1 MKPLSGSHDVTT
13 KNENTPMRTK
23 IRIFLIGSAYFL
35 DKKLCEFNDKLKAAP
50 VEYYGHLHAQ
60 GEKVEGER
68 SQRSCIG
75 IVLQD
80 YSNGTGNNTVRV
92 SANLS
97 PEFFAYALSR
107 VSLGVELFDFYE
119 EKIFGDP
126 DKEGK
131 SMVTKVS
138 IKRASVGQDGKPR
151 NYPWC
156 VIVENGRAIK
166 EGTQTGGVHMKKG
179 SYQKE
184 RSVFVNINDYDFF
197 RLMQQ
202 TTRYINAWE
211 LTNGP
216 KKIREAMQIMEQQR
230 ASERNN

>member
-1 MKPLSGSHDVTT
+1 MMED
-13 KNENTPMRTK
+13 N
-23 IRIFLIGSAYFL
+23 RIQPQVAIYMTN
-35 DKKLCEFNDKLKAAP
+35 KKLCEFNDKLKAAP

-80 YSNGTGNNTVRV
+80 YSNGTGNKTVRV
-92 SANLS
+92 SANLA

-107 VSLGVELFDFYE
+107 VSLGVEIFEFYE

-138 IKRASVGQDGKPR
+138 IKRASVGPDGKKR

-156 VIVENGRAIK
+156 VIVENGRAVK

-184 RSVFVNINDYDFF
+184 RQVFVNINDYDFF

-230 ASERNN
+230 ASEQNN

>member
-1 MKPLSGSHDVTT
+1 MD
-13 KNENTPMRTK
+13 NN
-23 IRIFLIGSAYFL
+23 RIQPQIAIYMTN
-35 DKKLCEFNDKLKAAP
+35 KKLCEFNDKLKAAP
-50 VEYYGHLHAQ
+50 IEYYGHLHAQ

-107 VSLGVELFDFYE
+107 VSLGVELFEFYE

-138 IKRASVGQDGKPR
+138 VKRASVGQDGKPR

-156 VIVENGRAIK
+156 VIVENGGAIK

-184 RSVFVNINDYDFF
+184 RAVFVNINDYDFF

-202 TTRYINAWE
+202 TTRYINVWE

>member
-1 MKPLSGSHDVTT
+1 MD
-13 KNENTPMRTK
+13 NN
-23 IRIFLIGSAYFL
+23 RIQPQIAIYMTN
-35 DKKLCEFNDKLKAAP
+35 KKLCEFNDKLKAAP

-107 VSLGVELFDFYE
+107 VSLGVELFEFYE

-138 IKRASVGQDGKPR
+138 VKRASVGQDGKPR

-184 RSVFVNINDYDFF
+184 RAVFVNINDYDFF

-216 KKIREAMQIMEQQR
+216 KKIREAMQVMEQMR

>member
-1 MKPLSGSHDVTT
+1 MD
-13 KNENTPMRTK
+13 NN
-23 IRIFLIGSAYFL
+23 RIQPQIAIYMTN
-35 DKKLCEFNDKLKAAP
+35 KKLCEFNDKLKAAP

-80 YSNGTGNNTVRV
+80 YSNGTGNKTVRV

-107 VSLGVELFDFYE
+107 VSLGVELFEFYE

-216 KKIREAMQIMEQQR
+216 KKIREAMQLMEQR
-230 ASERNN
+230 TSERNN

>member
-1 MKPLSGSHDVTT
+1 MMED
-13 KNENTPMRTK
+13 N
-23 IRIFLIGSAYFL
+23 RIQPQIAIYMTN
-35 DKKLCEFNDKLKAAP
+35 KKLCEFNDKLKAAP

-80 YSNGTGNNTVRV
+80 YSNGTGNKTVRV
-92 SANLS
+92 SANLA

-107 VSLGVELFDFYE
+107 VSLGVELFEFYE

-138 IKRASVGQDGKPR
+138 IKRASVGPDGKKR

-156 VIVENGRAIK
+156 VIVENGRAVK
-166 EGTQTGGVHMKKG
+166 EGTQTGGIHMKKG

-184 RSVFVNINDYDFF
+184 RQVFVNINDYDFF

-211 LTNGP
+211 LANGP

-230 ASERNN
+230 ASEQNN

>member
-1 MKPLSGSHDVTT
+1 MD
-13 KNENTPMRTK
+13 NN
-23 IRIFLIGSAYFL
+23 RIQPQIAIYMTN
-35 DKKLCEFNDKLKAAP
+35 KKLCEFNDKLKAAP

-107 VSLGVELFDFYE
+107 VSLGVELFEFYE

-230 ASERNN
+230 TSERNN

>member
-1 MKPLSGSHDVTT
+1 MD
-13 KNENTPMRTK
+13 NN
-23 IRIFLIGSAYFL
+23 RIQPQIAIYMTN
-35 DKKLCEFNDKLKAAP
+35 KKLCEFNDKLKAAP
-50 VEYYGHLHAQ
+50 IEYYGHLHAQ
-60 GEKVEGER
+60 GEKVEAER

-138 IKRASVGQDGKPR
+138 VKRASVGQDGKPR

>member
-1 MKPLSGSHDVTT
+1 MD
-13 KNENTPMRTK
+13 NN
-23 IRIFLIGSAYFL
+23 RIQPQIAIYMTN
-35 DKKLCEFNDKLKAAP
+35 KKLCEFNDKLKAAP
-50 VEYYGHLHAQ
+50 IEYYGHLHAQ

-107 VSLGVELFDFYE
+107 VSLGVELFEFYE

-131 SMVTKVS
+131 SMVTRVS
-138 IKRASVGQDGKPR
+138 VKRASVGQDGKPR

-184 RSVFVNINDYDFF
+184 RAVFVNINDYDFF

-202 TTRYINAWE
+202 TTRYINVWE

>member
-1 MKPLSGSHDVTT
+1 MED
-13 KNENTPMRTK
+13 N
-23 IRIFLIGSAYFL
+23 RIQTQIAIYMTN
-35 DKKLCEFNDKLKAAP
+35 KKLCEFNDKLKAAP

-60 GEKVEGER
+60 GEKTDTGR
-68 SQRSCIG
+68 SVRSCIG

-80 YSNGTGNNTVRV
+80 YSNGTGNKTVRV

-119 EKIFGDP
+119 EKIFGEP
-126 DKEGK
+126 DANGL

-138 IKRASVGQDGKPR
+138 VKRASVGQDGKPR

-156 VIVENGRAIK
+156 VIVENGRAVK
-166 EGTQTGGVHMKKG
+166 EGTQTGGIHMKKG

-211 LTNGP
+211 LTMGP
-216 KKIREAMQIMEQQR
+216 KRIRDAMQQMEQQR
-230 ASERNN
+230 SAERNN

>member
-1 MKPLSGSHDVTT
+1 ME
-13 KNENTPMRTK
+13 EN
-23 IRIFLIGSAYFL
+23 RIQPQVAIYMTN
-35 DKKLCEFNDKLKAAP
+35 KKLCEFNDKLKAAP

-80 YSNGTGNNTVRV
+80 YSNGTGNKTVRV
-92 SANLS
+92 SANLA

-107 VSLGVELFDFYE
+107 VSLGVELFEFYE

-138 IKRASVGQDGKPR
+138 IKRASVGPDGKKR

-184 RSVFVNINDYDFF
+184 RQVFVNINDYDFF

-202 TTRYINAWE
+202 TTRYINVWE

>member
-1 MKPLSGSHDVTT
+1 MD
-13 KNENTPMRTK
+13 NN
-23 IRIFLIGSAYFL
+23 RIQPQIAIYMTN
-35 DKKLCEFNDKLKAAP
+35 KKLCEFNDKLKAAP

-80 YSNGTGNNTVRV
+80 YSNGTGNKTVRV

-166 EGTQTGGVHMKKG
+166 EGTQTGGVHMEKG

-184 RSVFVNINDYDFF
+184 RAVFVNINDYDFF

>member
-1 MKPLSGSHDVTT
+1 MED
-13 KNENTPMRTK
+13 N
-23 IRIFLIGSAYFL
+23 RIQPQVAIYMTN
-35 DKKLCEFNDKLKAAP
+35 KKLCEFNDKLKAAP

-80 YSNGTGNNTVRV
+80 YSNGTGNKTVRV
-92 SANLS
+92 SANLA

-107 VSLGVELFDFYE
+107 VSLGVELFEFYE
-119 EKIFGDP
+119 EKIFGEP

-138 IKRASVGQDGKPR
+138 IKRASVGPDGKKR

-156 VIVENGRAIK
+156 VIVENGRAVK

-184 RSVFVNINDYDFF
+184 RQVFVNINDYDFF

>member
-1 MKPLSGSHDVTT
+1 MED
-13 KNENTPMRTK
+13 N
-23 IRIFLIGSAYFL
+23 RIQPQVAIYMTN
-35 DKKLCEFNDKLKAAP
+35 KKLCEFNDKLKAAP

-80 YSNGTGNNTVRV
+80 YSNGTGNKTVRV
-92 SANLS
+92 SANLA

-107 VSLGVELFDFYE
+107 VSLGVELFEFYE

-138 IKRASVGQDGKPR
+138 IKRASVGPDGKKR

-156 VIVENGRAIK
+156 VIVENGRAVK

-184 RSVFVNINDYDFF
+184 RQVFVNINDYDFF

-230 ASERNN
+230 ASERNNGRI

>member
-1 MKPLSGSHDVTT
+1 MD
-13 KNENTPMRTK
+13 NN
-23 IRIFLIGSAYFL
+23 RIQPQIAIYMTN
-35 DKKLCEFNDKLKAAP
+35 KKLCEFNDKLKAAP
-50 VEYYGHLHAQ
+50 IEYYGHLHAQ

>member
-1 MKPLSGSHDVTT
+1 MD
-13 KNENTPMRTK
+13 NN
-23 IRIFLIGSAYFL
+23 RIQPQIAIYMTN
-35 DKKLCEFNDKLKAAP
+35 KKLCEFNDKLKAAP

-80 YSNGTGNNTVRV
+80 YSNGTGNKTVRV

-107 VSLGVELFDFYE
+107 VSLGVELFEFYE

-138 IKRASVGQDGKPR
+138 VKRASVGQDGKPR

-202 TTRYINAWE
+202 TTRYINTWE

>member
-1 MKPLSGSHDVTT
+1 MD
-13 KNENTPMRTK
+13 NN
-23 IRIFLIGSAYFL
+23 RIQPQIAIYMTN
-35 DKKLCEFNDKLKAAP
+35 KKLCEFNDKLKAAP

-80 YSNGTGNNTVRV
+80 YSNGTGNKTVRV

-107 VSLGVELFDFYE
+107 VSLGVELFEFYE

-138 IKRASVGQDGKPR
+138 VKRASVGQDGKPR

-156 VIVENGRAIK
+156 VIVENGHAIK

>member
-1 MKPLSGSHDVTT
+1 MD
-13 KNENTPMRTK
+13 NN
-23 IRIFLIGSAYFL
+23 RIQTQIAIYMTN
-35 DKKLCEFNDKLKAAP
+35 KKLCEFNDKLKAAP
-50 VEYYGHLHAQ
+50 IEYYGHLHAQ

-138 IKRASVGQDGKPR
+138 VKRASVGQDGKPR

>member
-1 MKPLSGSHDVTT
+1 MD
-13 KNENTPMRTK
+13 NN
-23 IRIFLIGSAYFL
+23 RIQPQIAIYMTN
-35 DKKLCEFNDKLKAAP
+35 KKLCEFNDKLKAAP

-80 YSNGTGNNTVRV
+80 YSNGTGNKTVRV

-107 VSLGVELFDFYE
+107 VSLGVELFEFYE

-138 IKRASVGQDGKPR
+138 VKRASVGQDGKPR

-184 RSVFVNINDYDFF
+184 RAVFVNINDYDFF

-216 KKIREAMQIMEQQR
+216 KKSREAMQVMEQMR

>member
-1 MKPLSGSHDVTT
+1 MD
-13 KNENTPMRTK
+13 NN
-23 IRIFLIGSAYFL
+23 RIQSQIAIYMTN
-35 DKKLCEFNDKLKAAP
+35 KKLCEFNDKLKAAP

-80 YSNGTGNNTVRV
+80 YSNGTGNKTVRV

-107 VSLGVELFDFYE
+107 VSLGVELFEFYE

-138 IKRASVGQDGKPR
+138 VKRASVGQDGKPR

-156 VIVENGRAIK
+156 VIVENGHAIK

-202 TTRYINAWE
+202 TTRYINVWE

>member
-1 MKPLSGSHDVTT
+1 MMED
-13 KNENTPMRTK
+13 N
-23 IRIFLIGSAYFL
+23 RIQPQIAIYMTN
-35 DKKLCEFNDKLKAAP
+35 KKLCEFNDKLKAAP

-80 YSNGTGNNTVRV
+80 YSNGTGNKTVRV
-92 SANLS
+92 SANLA

-107 VSLGVELFDFYE
+107 VSLGVELFEFYE

-138 IKRASVGQDGKPR
+138 IKRASVGPDGKKR

-156 VIVENGRAIK
+156 VIVENGRAVK

-184 RSVFVNINDYDFF
+184 RQVFVNINDYDFF

-230 ASERNN
+230 ASEQTN

>member
-1 MKPLSGSHDVTT
+1 MDD
-13 KNENTPMRTK
+13 N
-23 IRIFLIGSAYFL
+23 RIQPQIAIYMTN
-35 DKKLCEFNDKLKAAP
+35 KKLCEFNDKLKAAP

-107 VSLGVELFDFYE
+107 VSLGVELFEFYE

-138 IKRASVGQDGKPR
+138 VKRASVGQDGKPR

-184 RSVFVNINDYDFF
+184 RAVFVNINDYDFF

>member
-1 MKPLSGSHDVTT
+1 MD
-13 KNENTPMRTK
+13 NN
-23 IRIFLIGSAYFL
+23 RIQPQIAIYMTN
-35 DKKLCEFNDKLKAAP
+35 KKLCEFNDKLKAAP

-107 VSLGVELFDFYE
+107 VSLGVELFEFYE

-138 IKRASVGQDGKPR
+138 VKRASVGQDGKPR

-211 LTNGP
+211 LTSGP

>member
-1 MKPLSGSHDVTT
+1 MD
-13 KNENTPMRTK
+13 NN
-23 IRIFLIGSAYFL
+23 RIQPQIAIYMTN
-35 DKKLCEFNDKLKAAP
+35 KKLCEFNDKLKAAP
-50 VEYYGHLHAQ
+50 IEYYGHLHAQ

-107 VSLGVELFDFYE
+107 VSLGVELFEFYE

-138 IKRASVGQDGKPR
+138 VKRASVGQDGKPR

-184 RSVFVNINDYDFF
+184 RAVFVNINDYDFF

-216 KKIREAMQIMEQQR
+216 KKIREAMQVMEQQR

>member
-1 MKPLSGSHDVTT
+1 MED
-13 KNENTPMRTK
+13 NNR
-23 IRIFLIGSAYFL
+23 IRNQIAIYMTN
-35 DKKLCEFNDKLKAAP
+35 KKLCEFNDKLKVAP

-60 GEKVEGER
+60 GEKVNNQR

-75 IVLQD
+75 MVLQD
-80 YSNGTGNNTVRV
+80 YSNGTGNKNIQV
-92 SANLS
+92 SANLA
-97 PEFFAYALSR
+97 PEFFAYALSQ
-107 VSLGVELFDFYE
+107 VSHGVEKFDFYE
-119 EKIFGDP
+119 EKIFGEP
-126 DKEGK
+126 DANGM

-138 IKRASVGQDGKPR
+138 IKRASVGPDGKPR

-156 VIVENGRAIK
+156 INVENGHAVK

-202 TTRYINAWE
+202 TTRYINVWE
-211 LTNGP
+211 LTTGP
-216 KKIREAMQIMEQQR
+216 KQIREAMQLLEQQR
-230 ASERNN
+230 TADDKN

>member
-1 MKPLSGSHDVTT
+1 MD
-13 KNENTPMRTK
+13 NN
-23 IRIFLIGSAYFL
+23 RIQPQIAIYMTN
-35 DKKLCEFNDKLKAAP
+35 KKLCEFNDKLKAAP

-107 VSLGVELFDFYE
+107 VSLGVELFEFYE

-138 IKRASVGQDGKPR
+138 VKRASVGQDGKPR

-184 RSVFVNINDYDFF
+184 RAVFVNINDYDFF

-202 TTRYINAWE
+202 TTRYINVWE

>member
-1 MKPLSGSHDVTT
+1 MD
-13 KNENTPMRTK
+13 NN
-23 IRIFLIGSAYFL
+23 RIQPQIAIYMTN
-35 DKKLCEFNDKLKAAP
+35 KKLCEFNDKLKAAP
-50 VEYYGHLHAQ
+50 IEYYGHLHAQ

-97 PEFFAYALSR
+97 PEFFAYALRR
-107 VSLGVELFDFYE
+107 VSLGVELFEFYE

-138 IKRASVGQDGKPR
+138 VKRASVGQDGKPR

-184 RSVFVNINDYDFF
+184 RAVFVNINDYDFF

-202 TTRYINAWE
+202 TTRYINVWE

>member
-1 MKPLSGSHDVTT
+1 MD
-13 KNENTPMRTK
+13 NN
-23 IRIFLIGSAYFL
+23 RIQPQIAIYMTN
-35 DKKLCEFNDKLKAAP
+35 KKLCEFNDKLKAAP

-80 YSNGTGNNTVRV
+80 YSNGTGNKTVRV

-107 VSLGVELFDFYE
+107 VSLGVELFEFYE
-119 EKIFGDP
+119 EKIFGDA

-230 ASERNN
+230 TSERNN

>member
-1 MKPLSGSHDVTT
+1 MD
-13 KNENTPMRTK
+13 NN
-23 IRIFLIGSAYFL
+23 RIQPQIAIYMTN
-35 DKKLCEFNDKLKAAP
+35 KKLCEFNDKLKAAP

-80 YSNGTGNNTVRV
+80 YSNGTGNKTVRV

-107 VSLGVELFDFYE
+107 VSLGVELFEFYE

-138 IKRASVGQDGKPR
+138 VKRASVGQDGKPR

-216 KKIREAMQIMEQQR
+216 KKIREAMQLMEQQR
-230 ASERNN
+230 TSERNN

>member
-1 MKPLSGSHDVTT
+1 MMED
-13 KNENTPMRTK
+13 N
-23 IRIFLIGSAYFL
+23 RIQPQIAIYMTN
-35 DKKLCEFNDKLKAAP
+35 KKLCEFNDKLKAAP

-80 YSNGTGNNTVRV
+80 YSNGTGNKTVRV
-92 SANLS
+92 SANLA

-107 VSLGVELFDFYE
+107 VSLGVELFEFYE

-138 IKRASVGQDGKPR
+138 IKRASVGPDGKKR

-156 VIVENGRAIK
+156 VIVENGRAVK
-166 EGTQTGGVHMKKG
+166 EGTQTGGIHMKKG

-184 RSVFVNINDYDFF
+184 RQVFVNINDYDFF

-230 ASERNN
+230 ASEQNN

>member
-1 MKPLSGSHDVTT
+1 MD
-13 KNENTPMRTK
+13 NN
-23 IRIFLIGSAYFL
+23 RIQPQIAIYMTN
-35 DKKLCEFNDKLKAAP
+35 KKLCEFNDKLKAAP
-50 VEYYGHLHAQ
+50 IEYYGHLHAQ

-80 YSNGTGNNTVRV
+80 YSNGTGNKTVRV

-107 VSLGVELFDFYE
+107 VSLGVELFEFYE

-138 IKRASVGQDGKPR
+138 VKRASVGQDGKPR

-184 RSVFVNINDYDFF
+184 RAVFVNINDYDFF

-202 TTRYINAWE
+202 TTRYINVWE

>member
-1 MKPLSGSHDVTT
+1 MD
-13 KNENTPMRTK
+13 NN
-23 IRIFLIGSAYFL
+23 RIQPQIAIYMTN
-35 DKKLCEFNDKLKAAP
+35 KKLCEFNDKLKAAP
-50 VEYYGHLHAQ
+50 IEYYGHLHAQ

-80 YSNGTGNNTVRV
+80 YSNGTGNKTVRV
-92 SANLS
+92 SANLA

-107 VSLGVELFDFYE
+107 VSLGVELFEFYE

-138 IKRASVGQDGKPR
+138 IKRASVGPDGKKR

-156 VIVENGRAIK
+156 VIVENGRAVK

-184 RSVFVNINDYDFF
+184 RQVFVNINDYDFF

-230 ASERNN
+230 ASDQNN

>member
-1 MKPLSGSHDVTT
+1 ME
-13 KNENTPMRTK
+13 EN
-23 IRIFLIGSAYFL
+23 RIQPQVAIYMTN
-35 DKKLCEFNDKLKAAP
+35 KKLCEFNDKLKAAP

-80 YSNGTGNNTVRV
+80 YSNGTGNKTVRV
-92 SANLS
+92 SANLA

-107 VSLGVELFDFYE
+107 VSLGVELFEFYE

-138 IKRASVGQDGKPR
+138 IKRASVGPDGKKR

-184 RSVFVNINDYDFF
+184 RQVFVNINDYDFV

>member
-1 MKPLSGSHDVTT
+1 M
-13 KNENTPMRTK
+13 ENH
-23 IRIFLIGSAYFL
+23 RIQPQIAIYMTN
-35 DKKLCEFNDKLKAAP
+35 KKLCEFNDKLKAAP

-80 YSNGTGNNTVRV
+80 YSNGTGNKTVRV
-92 SANLS
+92 SANLA

-107 VSLGVELFDFYE
+107 VSLGVELFEFYE

-138 IKRASVGQDGKPR
+138 VKRASVGPDGKQR

-166 EGTQTGGVHMKKG
+166 EGTQTGGIHMKKG

-184 RSVFVNINDYDFF
+184 RQVFVNINDYDFF

>member
-1 MKPLSGSHDVTT
+1 MD
-13 KNENTPMRTK
+13 NN
-23 IRIFLIGSAYFL
+23 RIQPQIAIYMTN
-35 DKKLCEFNDKLKAAP
+35 KKLCEFNDKLKAAP

-97 PEFFAYALSR
+97 PEFFSYALSR

-131 SMVTKVS
+131 SMITKVS

-230 ASERNN
+230 TSERNI